1 MNPVYDSSQEI
12 HLISSKAF
20 GLFFEQ
26 WSILVDDILICR
38 LKILLGSSFIRGQV
52 AYLCGG
58 QWRVADLSGCLPVTS
73 NRLRM

>member
-38 LKILLGSSFIRGQV
+38 LKILLGSSFIRTNGYPPFDISFRPTLLKS
-52 AYLCGG
+52 AC
-58 QWRVADLSGCLPVTS
+58 P
-73 NRLRM
+73 

>member
-26 WSILVDDILICR
+26 WSILVDNILLCR
-38 LKILLGSSFIRGQV
+38 LKILLGSSFIRMNPYQP
-52 AYLCGG
+52 C
-58 QWRVADLSGCLPVTS
+58 
-73 NRLRM
+73 

>member
-26 WSILVDDILICR
+26 WSILVDDILIC
-38 LKILLGSSFIRGQV
+38 LLEILFVRFLIRINQSH
-52 AYLCGG
+52 
-58 QWRVADLSGCLPVTS
+58 QS
-73 NRLRM
+73 